1 MVVSFS
7 SSESSS
13 RGRTA
18 ASTCVYITQHHCRCP
33 NHTIPCAANSSVT
46 RCGDYRIP
54 FAVLHV
60 LCFYCTSAAVCTVG
74 IVTWKAWLMAL
85 MLAQRVVTLLCCPTY
100 VCGSACLLVCALL
113 GYNKHLA
120 VCYCASLQYL
130 LSCSWQNHAV
140 AATASGHK

>member
-1 MVVSFS
+1 MWRLEGPGPTPNWWFAVRRGGRGKILMVVSFS

-60 LCFYCTSAAVCTVG
+60 LCFYCTSATVCTVG

-85 MLAQRVVTLLCCPTY
+85 MLAGTAGRHITLLSY
-100 VCGSACLLVCALL
+100 ICL
-113 GYNKHLA
+113 
-120 VCYCASLQYL
+120 
-130 LSCSWQNHAV
+130 W
-140 AATASGHK
+140 